1 MFLKVEGDPSL
12 VRDSSTM
19 AILNTNGTD
28 YENYIRRR
36 QSLMSDKEQLA
47 NQANE
52 INNLKQDLSEIK
64 QMLTALLQDR
74 TKG

>member
-12 VRDSSTM
+12 VRDASTM

-47 NQANE
+47 NQASE

-64 QMLTALLQDR
+64 QMLSALLHDR